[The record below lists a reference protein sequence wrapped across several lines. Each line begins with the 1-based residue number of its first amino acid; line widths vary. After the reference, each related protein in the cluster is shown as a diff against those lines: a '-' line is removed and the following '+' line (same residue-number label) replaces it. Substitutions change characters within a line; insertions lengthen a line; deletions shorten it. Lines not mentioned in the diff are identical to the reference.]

1 MLRSLWFRTL
11 VLGPAG
17 GGGDLVTP
25 RCSAAR
31 SRSDRWAV
39 EGTERQRWWRGGSGW
54 SGRVDSWRSAAV
66 ERIHLAGSAVV
77 HRALAVEPSVYSD
90 PGRAA
95 ERKLGGVFWPR

>member
-54 SGRVDSWRSAAV
+54 SGWVDPSGERSGGADSPT
-66 ERIHLAGSAVV
+66 RIGRV
-77 HRALAVEPSVYSD
+77 HRALAVEPPVHSD

-95 ERKLGGVFWPR
+95 ESGVGPALF

>member
-54 SGRVDSWRSAAV
+54 SGRVDPSGGRS
-66 ERIHLAGSAVV
+66 GGGGFTG
-77 HRALAVEPSVYSD
+77 PD
-90 PGRAA
+90 PGGFIGPLPWSRPYTPTLVGPPN
-95 ERKLGGVFWPR
+95 KGVWPS